1 MEENFDL
8 LAQSRAN
15 YYTKGSP
22 VQFVRVE
29 LLKGDVSGD
38 VAVCLSFKNITS
50 RPMSGLAIH
59 FRCKNRSGDVVC
71 ADQFYYQDL
80 DTANGQ
86 VFGADDA
93 VYISSDPVGSVEV
106 DLGQA
111 FYADGTTEDL
121 STYPRVRLPVP
132 QKLPADIAQKLCDR
146 THKEALTVEPQ
157 VLEDGWYCACGAFH
171 PNAEEGVWCSECGAD
186 RILLQ
191 NTLASL
197 TQPKTVPTPTADSA
211 PTRMAPPA
219 PRPEVS
225 QADEPTRMAPPIRS
239 AYQQPSASMDD
250 SDMRVAMP
258 SQEEIRPYAPFQDA
272 EEPTRYMD
280 PQRSAQFD
288 SYADSA
294 DQQTAAAET
303 LGYEA
308 PEYTEPEEEELS
320 RKDQIAV
327 QIIRW
332 APPVTAVLCVITV
345 VVGIFLR

>member
-50 RPMSGLAIH
+50 RPMTGLAIH
-59 FRCKNRSGDVVC
+59 FRCKNRSGEVVC

-93 VYISSDPVGSVEV
+93 VYISDAPIGSVEV

-121 STYPRVRLPVP
+121 STYPRVRLPLP
-132 QKLPADIAQKLCDR
+132 QKLSEEIAQKLCDR
-146 THKEALTVEPQ
+146 THKEGLNVMPQ

-171 PNAEEGVWCSECGAD
+171 PSTEEGVWCSECGAD

-197 TQPKTVPTPTADSA
+197 TQPKVVSTPTPDCA
-211 PTRMAPPA
+211 PTRMAPPVSQPAA
-219 PRPEVS
+219 P
-225 QADEPTRMAPPIRS
+225 QADEPTRMAPPIKS
-239 AYQQPSASMDD
+239 SYQKPAAPEND
-250 SDMRVAMP
+250 SDMRIAEP
-258 SQEEIRPYAPFQDA
+258 RREEIRPYAPFQDA

-280 PQRSAQFD
+280 PQWAAQSD
-288 SYADSA
+288 SYADSE
-294 DQQTAAAET
+294 TAET
-303 LGYEA
+303 LGCEA
-308 PEYTEPEEEELS
+308 PEYSEPEEEELS
-320 RKDQIAV
+320 RKDEIAV

-332 APPVTAVLCVITV
+332 APPVTAVLCAITV